1 MTGRLLRLHLRA
13 RGASAFVAGVSV
25 ITLLAWTG
33 GTWLAGRSFLDGPA
47 ARLPVVVLAPLLAA
61 VLLGSTL
68 AGADEELERG
78 TPLRWPAWRAGHVL
92 LAVLAV
98 LAVAAALVLTGLRV
112 PETFGAHALARNTF
126 GWIGLVAGATALL
139 GARLAWLPAFGY
151 GCAVYFARPRD
162 TGVFV
167 ALWAWPVQP
176 SAAAASWW
184 AASGV
189 LALGLVGYAYRGSA
203 AGRRSRPRPVTV

>member
-13 RGASAFVAGVSV
+13 RGASAFVAGASA
-25 ITLLAWTG
+25 IALLAWAG
-33 GTWLAGRSFLDGPA
+33 GTWLAAQPHLGGPA

-61 VLLGSTL
+61 VLLGPTL

-78 TPLRWPAWRAGHVL
+78 TPLRWPAWRVGHVL

-98 LAVAAALVLTGLRV
+98 ATALALTGLRA
-112 PETFGAHALARNTF
+112 PETFGAQALARNTL

-151 GCAVYFARPRD
+151 GCVVYLAAPRD
-162 TGVFV
+162 AGVFV

-176 SAAAASWW
+176 ATAAASWL
-184 AASGV
+184 AAGGV
-189 LALGLVGYAYRGSA
+189 LALGLAGYAYRGSA
-203 AGRRSRPRPVTV
+203 VGHRLPSRPVTI

>member
-25 ITLLAWTG
+25 ITLLAWAG

-47 ARLPVVVLAPLLAA
+47 ARLPVALLAPLLAA

-78 TPLRWPAWRAGHVL
+78 TPLRWPAWRAGQVL

-98 LAVAAALVLTGLRV
+98 AGALVLTGLRV
-112 PETFGAHALARNTF
+112 PETFGAHALARNTL

-167 ALWAWPVQP
+167 ALWSWPVQP
-176 SAAAASWW
+176 SAVAASWW

-189 LALGLVGYAYRGSA
+189 FVLGLVGYAYRGSA
-203 AGRRSRPRPVTV
+203 VGRRFRPSQSRSEVD